1 MKTKI
6 FLLAMILLSLLSACT
21 KDNPYNRMD
30 HTEVEG
36 RLLDAS
42 TGEPIEGGTIYLTDG
57 GSWIVVDSLVTTA
70 TGEYSFKYDHEEYGY
85 AEFWAKA
92 PNYLSNKNIGTWS
105 ADYPNGG
112 ASGRGAVRENGR
124 VNHEDTRLPP
134 TGYVKYHFKQVDPYP
149 GSIEVRFTPYDN
161 LGVISWSGQAL
172 NRSYTS
178 VFPGGTTYRI
188 GYAILRN
195 GELYEQRY
203 DSLYIPRFDTLTYY
217 VEF

>member
-6 FLLAMILLSLLSACT
+6 ILFALFLLGLFSACN

-30 HTEVEG
+30 HTEVKG

-42 TGEPIEGGTIYLTDG
+42 TGEPIEDGTIYLTYG
-57 GSWIVVDSLVTTA
+57 TSWMIVDSLITRA
-70 TGEYSFKYDHEEYGY
+70 DGRYSFSYDHDSIHV
-85 AEFWAKA
+85 ADFWAKA
-92 PNYLSNKNIGTWS
+92 PNYLSNKNIGSWS

-112 ASGRGAVRENGR
+112 ATGRGAVRENGR
-124 VNHEDTRLPP
+124 VNNEDIRLPP
-134 TGYVKYHFKQVDPYP
+134 VGYVKYHFKQVQPYA
-149 GSIEVRFTPYDN
+149 GTIEVRFTPYDN
-161 LGVISWSGQAL
+161 LGVVSWNGQGL
-172 NRSYTS
+172 DQTYTS

-188 GYAILRN
+188 GYAILKN
-195 GELYEQRY
+195 GELAEQRY

>member
-1 MKTKI
+1 MKNFIAII
-6 FLLAMILLSLLSACT
+6 FLAFLAISCT

-30 HTEVEG
+30 HTEVKG

-92 PNYLSNKNIGTWS
+92 PNYLSNKNIGTWA

-112 ASGRGAVRENGR
+112 ASGRGAVRDNGR
-124 VNHEDTRLPP
+124 VNYEDIRLPP
-134 TGYVKYHFKQVDPYP
+134 VGYVKYCFTKTSTGSGNYKVNLLPYSESTLFPVAGGALEDCFTFYYP
-149 GSIEVRFTPYDN
+149 G
-161 LGVISWSGQAL
+161 GVD
-172 NRSYTS
+172 
-178 VFPGGTTYRI
+178 YRI
-188 GYAILRN
+188 VYAIFKDGTLVE
-195 GELYEQRY
+195 GVEDTAYV
-203 DSLYIPRFDTLTYY
+203 PRFDTLTYNI
-217 VEF
+217 EF